1 MVLATGMIETCKKN
15 LEKMLGEAGFREHN
29 KRSVFD
35 ALGLKRL
42 LDHRIEKAVG
52 NLWNLLSLQFRR

>member
-35 ALGLKRL
+35 ALGLKWL
-42 LDHRIEKAVG
+42 LDHCIEKAVG
-52 NLWNLLSLQFRR
+52 NL